1 MTSNEHWFDIAVKLK
16 DNKIAEPVLWIGD
29 HTHFERARL
38 EFGDEVVKDFDFF
51 KFKSHKISDFNC
63 EGRLN
68 DFFHSTNYL
77 IAKDRSLKMMD
88 RIDETSMLSRLD
100 RETIFHQTVLWTLD
114 KIETQKPDFL
124 ISVENPHSHIQ
135 HTIFQVCKFYNIPC
149 RNFVSWTYLPILS
162 VQDTVSGNRL
172 NFLKP
177 INKKYILKFSDK
189 IKSIVDNIHE
199 KKDTYR
205 TNHTELERL
214 ESKSLTWKKN
224 QIINLLKDTFRKY
237 ISKKNYN
244 EHLEYN
250 PLNPFKISALK
261 KLKYI
266 NKRRQNILKELKK
279 YTYNKFSLEDDFIY
293 YGLHYEP
300 ERSTLPDGGDFHD
313 QLIAILKL
321 RELVPN
327 EIKIYIKEHPSVFV
341 KSIWGYRGRSPL
353 LYRLINEID
362 NVFIIN
368 HEIKTIDLIKN
379 SLFTSTITG
388 TLGFESA
395 IIGKKSI
402 IFGNSWYKGCP
413 NTISWS
419 SSLSYKEIME
429 NKIQNKDYII
439 NFLKNKMVKE
449 CTMGLLNSRS
459 SIRFKSLIDN
469 SFYEYQM
476 DGIYD
481 LFEDILNNNIN
492 D

>member
-1 MTSNEHWFDIAVKLK
+1 MTTNEHWFDIAVKLK
-16 DNKIAEPVLWIGD
+16 ENKIAEPVLWIGD
-29 HTHFERARL
+29 HSHFDRARL

-51 KFKSHKISDFNC
+51 KFKSHKISEFNC
-63 EGRLN
+63 EGKFN
-68 DFFHSTNYL
+68 DFFNSTNYL

-88 RIDETSMLSRLD
+88 RIDEISMFSRLD
-100 RETIFHQTVLWTLD
+100 RETIFHQTVLWILD
-114 KIETQKPDFL
+114 KIEKQKPDFL

-135 HTIFQVCKFYNIPC
+135 HTIFQVCKFCNIPC

-162 VQDTVSGNRL
+162 VQDTVSGNIL
-172 NFLKP
+172 NFSKP
-177 INKKYILKFSDK
+177 INKKYLLKFLDK
-189 IKSIVDNIHE
+189 IQSVIDNIYE
-199 KKDTYR
+199 QNDNYR

-214 ESKSLTWKKN
+214 ESESLTWKKN

-244 EHLEYN
+244 EYLEYN

-261 KLKYI
+261 QLKYI
-266 NKRRQNILKELKK
+266 NKRRQNILKELEK
-279 YTYNKFSLEDDFIY
+279 YSHNEFSLEDDFVY

-327 EIKIYIKEHPSVFV
+327 NIKIYIKEHPSVFV

-353 LYRLINEID
+353 FYRLINEID
-362 NVFIIN
+362 NVYIIN
-368 HEIKTIDLIKN
+368 HKIKTIDMIKN

-419 SSLSYKEIME
+419 SNLSYKEIME
-429 NKIQNKDYII
+429 TKIQNKDHII
-439 NFLKNKMVKE
+439 KFMNNKMIKE

-459 SIRFKSLIDN
+459 SLRFKSLIDD

-476 DGIYD
+476 EGIYN
-481 LFEDILNNNIN
+481 LFEDILNNDIN
-492 D
+492 E

>member
-1 MTSNEHWFDIAVKLK
+1 MGLQRK
-16 DNKIAEPVLWIGD
+16 
-29 HTHFERARL
+29 
-38 EFGDEVVKDFDFF
+38 
-51 KFKSHKISDFNC
+51 KS
-63 EGRLN
+63 
-68 DFFHSTNYL
+68 
-77 IAKDRSLKMMD
+77 
-88 RIDETSMLSRLD
+88 
-100 RETIFHQTVLWTLD
+100 
-114 KIETQKPDFL
+114 
-124 ISVENPHSHIQ
+124 
-135 HTIFQVCKFYNIPC
+135 
-149 RNFVSWTYLPILS
+149 
-162 VQDTVSGNRL
+162 
-172 NFLKP
+172 
-177 INKKYILKFSDK
+177 
-189 IKSIVDNIHE
+189 
-199 KKDTYR
+199 
-205 TNHTELERL
+205 
-214 ESKSLTWKKN
+214 
-224 QIINLLKDTFRKY
+224 
-237 ISKKNYN
+237 
-244 EHLEYN
+244 
-250 PLNPFKISALK
+250 
-261 KLKYI
+261 
-266 NKRRQNILKELKK
+266 
-279 YTYNKFSLEDDFIY
+279 
-293 YGLHYEP
+293 
-300 ERSTLPDGGDFHD
+300 
-313 QLIAILKL
+313 
-321 RELVPN
+321 
-327 EIKIYIKEHPSVFV
+327 
-341 KSIWGYRGRSPL
+341 L

-439 NFLKNKMVKE
+439 NFLKNKMIKE

>member
-16 DNKIAEPVLWIGD
+16 ENKIAEPVLWMGD
-29 HTHFERARL
+29 WHHYKKAKDK
-38 EFGDEVVKDFDFF
+38 FGDKVVKDFDFF
-51 KFKSHKISDFNC
+51 KFKSHKIIDINYKSNF
-63 EGRLN
+63 N
-68 DFFHSTNYL
+68 DFFLSTNYL
-77 IAKDRSLKMMD
+77 DAKDRTLKMMD

-114 KIETQKPDFL
+114 KIEKQKPDFL
-124 ISVENPHSHIQ
+124 ISVENPHTHVQ
-135 HTIFQVCKFYNIPC
+135 YTIFQVCKFYNIPC
-149 RNFVSWTYLPILS
+149 RNFLSWTYLPVLS
-162 VQDTVSGNRL
+162 VHDTVSGNRL
-172 NFLKP
+172 NFSKP
-177 INKKYILKFSDK
+177 INKKYLLKLSDK
-189 IKSIVDNIHE
+189 IHSIVDNIYE
-199 KKDTYR
+199 KNDNYS

-214 ESKSLTWKKN
+214 ESTTLTWKKD

-244 EHLEYN
+244 EYLEYN
-250 PLNPFKISALK
+250 PLNPFKISAFK

-279 YTYNKFSLEDDFIY
+279 YSNNKFSLKDDFIY
-293 YGLHYEP
+293 YALHYEP
-300 ERSTLPDGGDFHD
+300 EKSTLPDGGDFHD

-327 EIKIYIKEHPSVFV
+327 EIKIYVKEHPSLFLKAV
-341 KSIWGYRGRSPL
+341 WGYRGRSPL

-362 NVFIIN
+362 NVYIIH

-388 TLGFESA
+388 TIGFESA

-419 SSLSYKEIME
+419 PSLSYKEIME

-439 NFLKNKMVKE
+439 KFLKNKMIKE
-449 CTMGLLNSRS
+449 CTMGLLNSRGPLL
-459 SIRFKSLIDN
+459 FKSLIDN

-476 DGIYD
+476 DGIYN